1 MNKKHLLGA
10 AMLIVAMVLT
20 GCGNKNQKQEQEE
33 MNPNETTQTEQKTAK
48 RLLIIVDPQIDFTTG
63 SLAVAGGP
71 EAMDNLVNA
80 FQNGL
85 ARNYDR
91 IFVTKD
97 FHPANHCSFVEQGGT
112 FPAHCVQDTKG
123 SKIYPDLQDEL
134 EHVNGIEV
142 EYLLK
147 GEKTNVEEFSIL
159 KNEKGCMHIK
169 EMIELEKYAGID
181 ICGIAS
187 DYCVYETLKDL
198 LEFYPVENVRIATNC
213 IAAVDE
219 SNNPLPVFMKEQGVE
234 AINF

>member
-1 MNKKHLLGA
+1 MNKKNHLGA
-10 AMLIVAMVLT
+10 AMLIVAIVLT
-20 GCGNKNQKQEQEE
+20 GCGNKNQKEEQEKAE
-33 MNPNETTQTEQKTAK
+33 EKAQTEVKEAK

-63 SLAVAGGP
+63 SLAVANGP
-71 EAMDNLVNA
+71 EAMDRLVEA

-85 ARNYDR
+85 AKNYDR
-91 IFVTKD
+91 IFVTQD

-112 FPAHCVQDTKG
+112 FPAHCVQGTEG
-123 SKIYPDLQDEL
+123 SKNYPELQDEL
-134 EHVNGIEV
+134 DHVSGIEV

-147 GEKTNVEEFSIL
+147 GDKVDVEEFSIL
-159 KNEKGCMHIK
+159 KNEKSCMHIK
-169 EMIELEKYAGID
+169 EMIEFEKYAGID

-198 LEFYPVENVRIATNC
+198 LEFYPVENVRVATNC

-219 SNNPLPVFMKEQGVE
+219 SNNPLPAFMKEQGVE

>member
-1 MNKKHLLGA
+1 MNKKHILGA
-10 AMLIVAMVLT
+10 AMLIVAMVFT
-20 GCGNKNQKQEQEE
+20 GCGNKNQKEEQEKAE
-33 MNPNETTQTEQKTAK
+33 VKAQTEVKEAK
-48 RLLIIVDPQIDFTTG
+48 RLLLIVDPQIDFTTG

-85 ARNYDR
+85 AKNYDR
-91 IFVTKD
+91 IFVTQD
-97 FHPANHCSFVEQGGT
+97 FHPVNHCSFVEQGGT

-159 KNEKGCMHIK
+159 KNEKSCTHIK
-169 EMIELEKYAGID
+169 EMIDLEKYAGID

-198 LEFYPVENVRIATNC
+198 LEFYPAEKVRVATNC
-213 IAAVDE
+213 VAAVAD
-219 SNNPLPVFMKEQGVE
+219 NDLLPNFMAEKGVE
-234 AINF
+234 AIEF

>member
-1 MNKKHLLGA
+1 MNTKHILGA

-33 MNPNETTQTEQKTAK
+33 MNPNETTQTEQKEAK

-63 SLAVAGGP
+63 SLAVANGP

-85 ARNYDR
+85 AKNYDR
-91 IFVTKD
+91 IFVTQD

-112 FPAHCVQDTKG
+112 FPAHCVQGTEG
-123 SKIYPDLQDEL
+123 SKNYPNLQDEL
-134 EHVNGIEV
+134 DHVSGIEV

-147 GEKTNVEEFSIL
+147 GDGADVEEFSIL
-159 KNEKGCMHIK
+159 KKEKNNQHIK
-169 EMIELEKYAGID
+169 EMIEFEKYAGID

-198 LEFYPVENVRIATNC
+198 LEFYPAENVRVATNC
-213 IAAVDE
+213 VAAVAD
-219 SNNPLPVFMKEQGVE
+219 NDLLPNFMAEKGIE
-234 AINF
+234 AIEF

>member
-10 AMLIVAMVLT
+10 AMLIVAMVLS

-33 MNPNETTQTEQKTAK
+33 MNPNETTQTEQKEAK

-91 IFVTKD
+91 IFVTQD
-97 FHPANHCSFVEQGGT
+97 FHPVNHCSFVEQGGT

-219 SNNPLPVFMKEQGVE
+219 SNNPLPAFMEEQGVE

>member
-1 MNKKHLLGA
+1 MNKKHIFGA
-10 AMLIVAMVLT
+10 AMLIVAMVFS

-33 MNPNETTQTEQKTAK
+33 VKPEEETTTEVKQAK

-63 SLAVAGGP
+63 SLAVNGGC
-71 EAMDNLVNA
+71 EAMDNLIEA
-80 FQNGL
+80 FQSGL
-85 ARNYDR
+85 EKNYDR
-91 IFVTKD
+91 IFVTQD

-112 FPAHCVQDTKG
+112 FPAHCVQGTEG
-123 SKIYPDLQDEL
+123 SKNYPELQDEL
-134 EHVNGIEV
+134 DHVSGIEV

-147 GEKTNVEEFSIL
+147 GDKVDVEEFSIL
-159 KNEKGCMHIK
+159 KNEKSCMHIK

-198 LEFYPVENVRIATNC
+198 FEFYPVENVRVATNC

-219 SNNPLPVFMKEQGVE
+219 SNNPLPAFMKEQGVE

>member
-1 MNKKHLLGA
+1 
-10 AMLIVAMVLT
+10 MLIVAMVLT
-20 GCGNKNQKQEQEE
+20 GCGNKNQKEEQEKAE
-33 MNPNETTQTEQKTAK
+33 VKAQTEVKEAK
-48 RLLIIVDPQIDFTTG
+48 RLLLIVDPQIDFTTG

-85 ARNYDR
+85 AKNYDR
-91 IFVTKD
+91 IFVTQD
-97 FHPANHCSFVEQGGT
+97 FHPVNHCSFVEQGGT

-159 KNEKGCMHIK
+159 KNEKSCTHIK
-169 EMIELEKYAGID
+169 EMIDLEKYAGID

-198 LEFYPVENVRIATNC
+198 LEFYPAEKVRVATNC
-213 IAAVDE
+213 VAAVAD
-219 SNNPLPVFMKEQGVE
+219 NDLLPNFMAEKGVE
-234 AINF
+234 AIEF